1 MSLHTHTHPSHSQTS
16 RFLSTSL
23 SLGIPVPH
31 HFIRMST
38 NRLSVVSGQGHVS
51 VVVLPKV
58 TSLRMSNKKSNGEL
72 EMTVVYRHQ
81 VLIPKLQSELSSDIR
96 ESLDPQ
102 NPYLTYNLTVDQIH
116 KQCIT
121 FGHTWSSDLQG
132 QTLTLS
138 PNPLF
143 PNFKLFDSH
152 KFFLLGRPP
161 SQN

>member
-1 MSLHTHTHPSHSQTS
+1 
-16 RFLSTSL
+16 
-23 SLGIPVPH
+23 
-31 HFIRMST
+31 
-38 NRLSVVSGQGHVS
+38 
-51 VVVLPKV
+51 
-58 TSLRMSNKKSNGEL
+58 
-72 EMTVVYRHQ
+72 MTVVYRHQ

-143 PNFKLFDSH
+143 PDACQIGGSVQIQD
-152 KFFLLGRPP
+152 GR
-161 SQN
+161 Q